1 MPSPTTATDPNKWP
15 HLIAISIAC
24 LLGMSPWFSATAVVP
39 ALMDYWD
46 IGSGEA
52 AWLTMAVQGGFV
64 VGALLSAL
72 LNVPDLWEPRRVF
85 AFGALTAALSNA
97 AIPAFHVDFN
107 IAVALRFLTGVSLAL
122 VYPVGMKIM
131 ATWTQSDR
139 GMAIGMLV
147 GALTVGKAAPHLV
160 KALGNVSAWEPVV
173 HAVSGLALLGGVIA
187 WLAGKNGPYASPTP
201 RFHWR
206 HIGKSLR
213 VRSLRLANYGYLGHM
228 WELYA
233 MWTWIPLFLL
243 ASFRASGMVERFS
256 DATIESLAALAA
268 FAVIGAGGIGSFIAG
283 LVADRWGRSKTAIA
297 SLITSGACAAS
308 IGFLFG
314 ASPILVSAIALIWGF
329 SVVADSAQFSASV
342 SELADREY
350 IGTQLTT
357 QTALGFLLTL
367 ISIRLIPAVL
377 DFVGWE
383 WTFVL
388 LVPGPIFGI
397 WSMWRLMRSPDATK
411 LAGGRG

>member
-1 MPSPTTATDPNKWP
+1 ME
-15 HLIAISIAC
+15 H
-24 LLGMSPWFSATAVVP
+24 
-39 ALMDYWD
+39 WD
-46 IGSGEA
+46 ISSGQA
-52 AWLTMAVQGGFV
+52 AWLTMSVQGGFV

-85 AFGALTAALSNA
+85 AFGALIAAISNA
-97 AIPAFHVDFN
+97 AIPVFHVDFTV
-107 IAVALRFLTGVSLAL
+107 AVYLRLLTGVSLAL

-131 ATWTQSDR
+131 ATWTLSDR

-160 KALGNVSAWEPVV
+160 KALGDVSAWEPVV
-173 HAVSGLALLGGVIA
+173 LAVSGLALLGGAIA
-187 WLAGKNGPYASPTP
+187 WFLGKAGPYSTPTP

-206 HIGKSLR
+206 HIARSLR

-233 MWTWIPLFLL
+233 MWTWIPMFLL
-243 ASFRASGMVERFS
+243 ASFRASSTAERFS
-256 DATIESLAALAA
+256 DATVESLAALAA
-268 FAVIGAGGIGSFIAG
+268 FAVIGVGGVGSLMAGII
-283 LVADRWGRSKTAIA
+283 ADRWGRSRTAIT
-297 SLITSGACAAS
+297 SLVMSGTCAAG

-314 ASPILVSAIALIWGF
+314 GSPILVSMVALIWGF

-342 SELADREY
+342 SELAEREY

-367 ISIRLIPAVL
+367 ISIRLVPGVL
-377 DFVGWE
+377 DVVGWE
-383 WTFVL
+383 WTFLV
-388 LVPGPIFGI
+388 LVPGPAFGI
-397 WSMWRLMRSPDATK
+397 WSMWQLMRSPDAAK

>member
-1 MPSPTTATDPNKWP
+1 MPNPSITREPNKWP
-15 HLIAISIAC
+15 HLLAISIAC

-39 ALMDYWD
+39 ALMDHWD
-46 IGSGEA
+46 ISSEQA
-52 AWLTMAVQGGFV
+52 AWLTMSVQGGFV

-72 LNVPDLWEPRRVF
+72 LNVPDLWQPRRVF
-85 AFGALTAALSNA
+85 AFGALAAALSNA
-97 AIPAFHVDFN
+97 AIPALHVDFTT
-107 IAVALRFLTGVSLAL
+107 AVVLRFCTGVSLAL

-131 ATWTQSDR
+131 ATWTQADR

-160 KALGNVSAWEPVV
+160 KALGDVSAWEPVV
-173 HAVSGLALLGGVIA
+173 YAVSGLALLGGIIA
-187 WLAGKNGPYASPTP
+187 WLAGKAGPYSTPAP
-201 RFHWR
+201 RFRWR

-243 ASFRASGMVERFS
+243 ASFRASGMVERFG
-256 DATIESLAALAA
+256 DTTVESLASLAA
-268 FAVIGAGGIGSFIAG
+268 FAVIGVGGVGSLMAGI
-283 LVADRWGRSKTAIA
+283 VADRWGRSRTAIA
-297 SLITSGACAAS
+297 SLIVSGACAAC
-308 IGFLFG
+308 IGLLFG
-314 ASPILVSAIALIWGF
+314 GSPILVSVVAMIWGF

-367 ISIRLIPAVL
+367 ISIRLIPGVL
-377 DFVGWE
+377 DVLGWE
-383 WTFVL
+383 WAFVV
-388 LVPGPIFGI
+388 LVPGPVFGV
-397 WSMWRLMRSPDATK
+397 WAMWRLMKSPEAAK